1 MRNPLSKN
9 FLASA
14 VFTALL
20 AGCTL
25 GPNHVRPTME
35 MPSQFIQSKQIS
47 HEPVSS
53 SSYSAAVDE
62 NEFWRSLEDPYLTA
76 LVSHALI
83 ANHDLRI
90 ALSNYDKSQ
99 ALLRGAKGDRWPTV
113 TGNAGASESRL
124 SADQAPGIAQNDRDN
139 NQYEISAGFSW
150 ELDVFGRVRRQI
162 EAGKADADASSAD
175 FRAMQIAIVSEVAND
190 YLALRGLQEQLRVAQ
205 ESSASQAETLRLVE
219 RGFAAGR
226 GTEFDVLRARA
237 QLETTQ
243 SRIPS
248 LEASIAKTLHHL
260 AVLTGQ
266 APGKLAVDIN
276 SPRPLPAM
284 PGVMDPGTPGD
295 LLRRRPDVIA
305 AEHRLHSATAKIGV
319 AKADLFPRFT
329 LGGLIGS
336 QATYGNALFGR
347 SSETGM
353 VAFGIDWSFLNRNR
367 VRARLAAANSD
378 ASADLA
384 RYEQTVLRALE
395 ETENALVQYGKAR
408 IEDQH
413 LARAAADSSR
423 AAEMARLRYQN
434 GATSLLDVLDAE
446 RNKLQAEDSLAQG
459 RTRSL
464 AGWVSVYRAMAGG
477 WPTKLPARIDIETSQ
492 NAR

>member
-1 MRNPLSKN
+1 M
-9 FLASA
+9 
-14 VFTALL
+14 
-20 AGCTL
+20 
-25 GPNHVRPTME
+25 
-35 MPSQFIQSKQIS
+35 S
-47 HEPVSS
+47 HDPVSS
-53 SSYSAAVDE
+53 SSYSTVVDE
-62 NEFWRSLEDPYLTA
+62 NEFWRSLDDPYLTA
-76 LVSHALI
+76 LISQALI

-99 ALLRGAKGDRWPTV
+99 ALLRGARGDRWPTV

-124 SADQAPGIAQNDRDN
+124 SADQAPGIPQNNRDKD
-139 NQYEISAGFSW
+139 QYEISAGFSW
-150 ELDVFGRVRRQI
+150 ELDVFGRVRRQM
-162 EAGKADADASSAD
+162 EAGEADADATSAD
-175 FRAMQIAIVSEVAND
+175 FRAMQVAIVSEVAND

-205 ESSASQAETLRLVE
+205 ESGESQAETLRLVE
-219 RGFAAGR
+219 LGFAAGR
-226 GTEFDVLRARA
+226 GTEFDVVRVRA

-248 LEASIAKTLHHL
+248 LEASIAKRLHHL

-266 APGKLAVDIN
+266 APGMLAVDID
-276 SPRPLPAM
+276 SSRPLPAI
-284 PGVMDPGTPGD
+284 PAVMDPGTPGD

-347 SSETGM
+347 SSETGT
-353 VAFGIDWSFLNRNR
+353 VAFGIDWYFLNRNR
-367 VRARLAAANSD
+367 VRARLAAADAD

-423 AAEMARLRYQN
+423 AAELARSRYQN
-434 GATSLLDVLDAE
+434 GATNLLDVLDAE

-477 WPTKLPARIDIETSQ
+477 WSTKLPTRIDIETSQ
-492 NAR
+492 NAQ